1 MGFQKGRKFTPKY
14 MHSGKTV
21 TGDELGLSAALAPE
35 LPSSSVETT
44 GTYHPNRVISDEEQD
59 QMLREWAAGGDMKSV
74 MAKYGVHGSYLRV
87 AMKKRFG
94 SLEAMKQALLGL
106 VVENAV
112 VSQMIAAEKMSELTG
127 AQAVFAGKLLVDT
140 MNNVEKSIASQP
152 KTINFGELKRVGDSI
167 KNLRDIVGR
176 PVQQ

>member
-1 MGFQKGRKFTPKY
+1 MGFEKGRKYTPRY
-14 MHSGKTV
+14 MHSGKQI
-21 TGDELGLSAALAPE
+21 TGDELGMADALVRE
-35 LPSSSVETT
+35 VPSSSLKTVGE
-44 GTYHPNRVISDEEQD
+44 YHPNRIISDEEQD
-59 QMLREWAAGGDMKSV
+59 QMLREWAAGGDMKAI

-176 PVQQ
+176 PIQQ